1 MLEGASYCEL
11 DVLAGFPGADR
22 DSTHHNRAVKDL
34 RVVGKYQSER
44 SADDREQ
51 EAYLHAGRPAYDV
64 IGRLQEFYGTGAE
77 VTK

>member
-1 MLEGASYCEL
+1 MLEGASDCEL

-34 RVVGKYQSER
+34 RVVGKDQSER
-44 SADDREQ
+44 SADDRKQ

-64 IGRLQEFYGTGAE
+64 IGRLEELNRTGAE
-77 VTK
+77 VTE